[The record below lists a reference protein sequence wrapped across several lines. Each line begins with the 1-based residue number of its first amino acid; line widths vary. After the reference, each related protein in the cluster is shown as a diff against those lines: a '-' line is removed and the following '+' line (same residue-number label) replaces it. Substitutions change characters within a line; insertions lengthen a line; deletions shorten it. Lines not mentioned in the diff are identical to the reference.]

1 VSVFRSVLLAGSE
14 NRWLRERATKYRFV
28 RRAVSRFMPGETFQE
43 ALEASRALGVGT
55 VLTQLGENL
64 ASLEEAKEVARHYLT
79 VLEKVHESKLDV
91 EISVKPTQLGLDFS
105 LDACFENL
113 RTLLEQARTLGNWV
127 WVDMESTAYTD
138 ATLEIFRRARATFP
152 NTGLC
157 LQSYLYRTAADLE
170 TLLPLGGGIR
180 LVKGAYREPP
190 EKAFPEKKDVD
201 ENYFR
206 LAQRLLS
213 KETRD
218 RGVRAI
224 FGTHDPILV
233 RRIEEHAKSLGLPPG
248 ALEFQMLFG
257 IRRQEQLRVVN
268 EGHRFR
274 VLISYGAAWYPWYMR
289 RLAERPAN
297 VLFVLRSLW
306 AR

>member
-1 VSVFRSVLLAGSE
+1 MSVLRSILLAGSE
-14 NRWLRERATKYRFV
+14 NRWLRERATKYGFV
-28 RRAVSRFMPGETFQE
+28 RRAVSRFMPGETFEE
-43 ALEASRALGVGT
+43 ALEASWALGVGT

-64 ASLEEAKEVARHYLT
+64 RSVEESKAVTEHYLT
-79 VLEKVHESKLDV
+79 VLQKVHESKLDV

-105 LDACFENL
+105 RDVCAENL
-113 RTLLEQARTLGNWV
+113 KTLLERARALGNWV

-138 ATLEIFRRARATFP
+138 ATLEIFRSARAAFP
-152 NTGLC
+152 NAGLC
-157 LQSYLYRTAADLE
+157 VQSYLYRTAADIE
-170 TLLPLGGGIR
+170 TLISLGSGIR

-190 EKAFPEKKDVD
+190 DKAFPEKKDVD

-213 KETRD
+213 QEARD
-218 RGVRAI
+218 KGVRPI

-233 RRIEEHAKSLGLPPG
+233 RRIEEHARAAGLAPS
-248 ALEFQMLFG
+248 AVEFQMLYG
-257 IRRQEQLRVVN
+257 IRRQEQLRVAAA
-268 EGHRFR
+268 GYRFR
-274 VLISYGAAWYPWYMR
+274 VLISYGGAWFPWYMR

-297 VLFVLRSLW
+297 VLFVMKSLF